1 MEHAIQ
7 IDSSKYRQDGHCD
20 LDDLRQATE
29 RLLQGNEQELQAIKD
44 EPWYRRVFDL
54 VTFSDKKDIRVSS
67 HIQTLAQAQGIFA
80 EILARLSNTDHHV
93 MTLLESVSS
102 DIKRLSDNDI
112 RLARRIVAIEYAD
125 CNFADQDTI
134 KGFSEHENKILA
146 SLITGLSEA
155 TNPNRQQ
162 QRYAK
167 NLFDTL
173 QIQEANAT
181 DPAILLQKVSN
192 IDHKRHM
199 LHCCLEYIF
208 LGNEALAL
216 DQIDEHFAES
226 FDFGKKT
233 WTELKQRIDRK
244 HRTLGI
250 DGFVESA
257 PETEVPDEFVVTLDF
272 ELTEE
277 IAEQVPR
284 EDVEIKGILTIASG
298 ETKEFRNANL
308 YFKSF
313 INCAGT
319 LILHNCSIDYGGATA
334 QVRILLKDG
343 GQLQIE
349 QSEILCL
356 LSEEPKFEFITCE
369 GKTSISIRNSILSD
383 CSHFIKSADSLEIS
397 DCTIRNPGNKFIA
410 SSYDS
415 TSYSLF
421 RSFFIFEKPSN
432 FRKNEYEEYGYI
444 FKFDADLAGSSTI
457 TYCTFIAD
465 DCFNN
470 NSKIVLIYSRN
481 GDINNC
487 LFSDISNAIK
497 GNTSANNCSFK
508 NVFSV
513 ISGHSSPKG
522 VQNCKFEDCQKAI
535 DINGNNI
542 PISNCTFLHCAH
554 VFSGAG
560 LKISS
565 SQIHDCS
572 GNIAAGTN
580 LQFEL
585 CDFINIQPQNVGKP
599 GLFRG
604 GSISFVT
611 VNKDDDGIFFKHCT
625 FDGYK
630 GGREK
635 PFARVEFPKSG
646 MKGGITFD
654 ECIFE
659 NFSVPNGKKSLFE
672 EHATVK
678 GFLSDSTIQV
688 IRTVNCT
695 GLDKINKEGSES
707 SRPKPATIST
717 PSWTQTSATTAAAAV
732 AAGAIGIT
740 GVVPITAVGLAAVAA
755 KAFLGRK

>member
-7 IDSSKYRQDGHCD
+7 IDSGKYHQDGHCD
-20 LDDLRQATE
+20 FDDLRQAAE

-54 VTFSDKKDIRVSS
+54 VTFSNKKDVRVSS

-173 QIQEANAT
+173 QIQEANAA
-181 DPAILLQKVSN
+181 DPATLLQKVSN
-192 IDHKRHM
+192 IDHKKHM

-244 HRTLGI
+244 HKTLGI

-272 ELTEE
+272 DFAEE
-277 IAEQVPR
+277 IIEQAPR
-284 EDVEIKGILTIASG
+284 EDIEIKGILTIASG

-308 YFKSF
+308 FFGSF
-313 INCAGT
+313 INCEGT
-319 LILHNCSIDYGGATA
+319 LILRNCSIDYGDTAA

-349 QSEILCL
+349 QSEIICL
-356 LSEEPKFEFITCE
+356 LSAEPQFDFITCE
-369 GKTSISIRNSILSD
+369 GRTTISIRNSILSD

-397 DCTIRNPGNKFIA
+397 DCIIRNPGDKLIA
-410 SSYDS
+410 A
-415 TSYSLF
+415 SYSSVSCNLL
-421 RSFFIFEKPSN
+421 RTSFIFENPSD
-432 FRKNEYEEYGYI
+432 FKKSEYKKYGNL
-444 FKFDADLAGSSTI
+444 LAFEGDFTGNSEI
-457 TYCTFIAD
+457 TQCAFIANNCFD
-465 DCFNN
+465 DD
-470 NSKIVLIYSRN
+470 SKFTLIYSCN
-481 GDINNC
+481 GKI
-487 LFSDISNAIK
+487 SDCVFDGVSNAIK
-497 GNTSANNCSFK
+497 NAAAAERCSFK
-508 NVFSV
+508 NVF
-513 ISGHSSPKG
+513 
-522 VQNCKFEDCQKAI
+522 NAI
-535 DINGNNI
+535 DSYNI
-542 PISNCTFLHCAH
+542 KNIKDCNFDGCGKVIDLSSTDEEIASISNCTFLQCSN
-554 VFSGAG
+554 VFSGKN
-560 LKISS
+560 LKVTS

-572 GNIAAGTN
+572 GYIIDGTKM
-580 LQFEL
+580 QFEL
-585 CDFINIQPQNVGKP
+585 CDFINIQPKESRS
-599 GLFRG
+599 GLGFGG
-604 GSISFVT
+604 GSIGFFST
-611 VNKDDDGIFFKHCT
+611 NKNDGGISLKHCQ

-630 GGREK
+630 GNGQS
-635 PFARVEFPKSG
+635 PFARVAFPKSG
-646 MKGGITFD
+646 MKTGITFE
-654 ECIFE
+654 ECTFE
-659 NFSVPNGKKSLFE
+659 NFSAPNGISSLFE
-672 EHATVK
+672 EDATVE
-678 GFLSDSTIQV
+678 GFFSNSTIQV

-695 GLDKINKEGSES
+695 GLDRINKEGSES
-707 SRPKPATIST
+707 SRPKPATIAT
-717 PSWTQTSATTAAAAV
+717 PSWTQTTAAAAV
-732 AAGAIGIT
+732 AAGAIS
-740 GVVPITAVGLAAVAA
+740 VVPIATAGLAAVAV
-755 KAFLGRK
+755 KSLLSRK